1 MKIERIII
9 SDEDAARLTTDHGT
23 VDRTLKLATDKL
35 NIARMTGDYLYV
47 TAVKLAFLCQR
58 LYNELD
64 ELRKEDNK
72 Q

>member
-1 MKIERIII
+1 MPIERIVIN
-9 SDEDAARLTTDHGT
+9 SEDAARLTTSRDT
-23 VDRTLKLATDKL
+23 VDKTLRLATDKL
-35 NIARMTGDYLYV
+35 NIARVTGDYLYV

-58 LYNELD
+58 LYNELE